1 MAEAALF
8 VLVQI
13 PFWVDVDP
21 IDNDTDM
28 QMISGHI
35 AGSADFSNG
44 IVFVHRIANL
54 RQKLAAMGVE
64 CTIPAAVVDDQIIAI
79 TDMIPCFDDCA
90 GLYRQNRCAIGVGN
104 VQTVVVGGILAG
116 NAYIL
121 AFAKERS
128 NVLFPVRVIER
139 IAKSADRGR
148 GGIINK
154 CIVDLPQNRDALT
167 FFDFMEIDGQVMR
180 IGIGI
185 AFLLVVKLQT
195 VLAK

>member
-79 TDMIPCFDDCA
+79 GTDSR
-90 GLYRQNRCAIGVGN
+90 RQHLC
-104 VQTVVVGGILAG
+104 LARPQPQR
-116 NAYIL
+116 L
-121 AFAKERS
+121 HPRS
-128 NVLFPVRVIER
+128 KQKRLGSTGEQ
-139 IAKSADRGR
+139 G
-148 GGIINK
+148 
-154 CIVDLPQNRDALT
+154 
-167 FFDFMEIDGQVMR
+167 
-180 IGIGI
+180 
-185 AFLLVVKLQT
+185 
-195 VLAK
+195 